1 MKMTVGFV
9 FPPVTTPP
17 SDEYIV
23 QIVAPANYGWTGVS
37 AGGTMTDSLLFTM
50 WPYNGKIMLGTRWTS
65 YVETPQHLL
74 HSFCLN

>member
-37 AGGTMTDSLLFTM
+37 AGGTMADSLLFTM